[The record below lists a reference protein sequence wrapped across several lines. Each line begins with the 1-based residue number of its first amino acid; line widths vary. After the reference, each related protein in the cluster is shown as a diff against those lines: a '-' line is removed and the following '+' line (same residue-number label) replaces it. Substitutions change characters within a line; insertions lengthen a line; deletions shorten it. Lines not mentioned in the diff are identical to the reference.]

1 MKTNKFFMGMAAL
14 MAAVAFTACSS
25 DETDLTQ
32 QVEQGRAINLTSQ
45 MVPTRAASELQTTA
59 VSTQVKVGAFGV
71 TGTNIISNGNNN
83 QYTVESDATLSATQ
97 NMIWPDATS
106 TVNIY
111 AYAPYQTGWTYNAA
125 NSFSVKT
132 DQSADA
138 DYLASDL
145 LYDKASSTQTTEA
158 IPLGFTHKLSR
169 INVTVKKSSEA
180 TATLNGASVYITNTC
195 TATTLNPSTGELA
208 STPSTV
214 NNIKIG
220 TLSAEPT
227 AEGTTLYGITVPQ
240 QLAAN
245 TKLVKIVTAEETP
258 KTLVA
263 KLGSDATLQSGK
275 SYNFTANV
283 GSGMEVELTLGS
295 VTLTGWGD
303 SEDLGSATVEEEE
316 PEPIT
321 LTATFQTPA
330 SNASYDAPT
339 YTWTGSTSNLMTV
352 FEFANGELANYHTL
366 KFTFT
371 NLVDGP
377 VRMGYYVDSNFTSF
391 GSYYNAGEKTIDLTA
406 LTIDLSTVTKIA
418 FGGNSNAGSC
428 DILASNVILI
438 GNGNGSSTNEN
449 DNDDENGDDQGN
461 DEPAADG
468 KLYATFGSPGS
479 NATYDG
485 STSTYS
491 CTQSYSNLMNCFTF
505 SAGELAN
512 YSKLVFAISELS
524 NNVRINFCYGSGNSD
539 NLNISTE
546 KYGDSAIFGSAGT
559 KTITMEHVTTALAT
573 VNKTLA
579 DVTSIRFGGASTTAS
594 CVVKASE
601 MYLEKATTTE

>member
-1 MKTNKFFMGMAAL
+1 MISNKLFFGLATAIAAT
-14 MAAVAFTACSS
+14 AFTACSS

-32 QVEQGRAINLTSQ
+32 QVEQGTAINLTSQ
-45 MVPTRAASELQTTA
+45 VVPTRAASELQTAALNT
-59 VSTQVKVGAFGV
+59 TVKVGAFGV
-71 TGTNIISNGNNN
+71 NGTATVKNGNNN
-83 QYTVESDATLSATQ
+83 QYMVGSDATLTAVDK

-111 AYAPYQTGWTYNAA
+111 AYAPYQSEWTYNTDNA
-125 NSFSVKT
+125 FVVQT

-145 LYDKASSTQTTEA
+145 LYASASSVPTTDA
-158 IPLGFTHKLSR
+158 IALAFSHKLSR
-169 INVTVKKSSEA
+169 INVTVKKGDDA
-180 TATLNGASVYITNTC
+180 TSTLNGAAVYVINTC
-195 TATTLNPSTGELA
+195 TATTLNPSTGALA
-208 STPSTV
+208 TTPSTV
-214 NNIKIG
+214 NSIKIG
-220 TLSAEPT
+220 TLAAEPT
-227 AEGTTLYGITVPQ
+227 SEGTTLYGITVPQ
-240 QLAAN
+240 TIAAD
-245 TKLVKIVTAEETP
+245 TKLVKIVTAESTP
-258 KTLVA
+258 KTYVA
-263 KLGSDATLQSGK
+263 KLGTGATLEAGK
-275 SYNFTANV
+275 SYNFTVRV
-283 GSGMEVELTLGS
+283 GSGTQAELTLGS
-295 VTLTGWGD
+295 VTLTGWGE
-303 SEDLGSATVEEEE
+303 SQDLGESEMEEQEV
-316 PEPIT
+316 EPIT

-330 SNASYDAPT
+330 SNASYSAPT

-366 KFTFT
+366 KFTFS

-377 VRMGYYVDSNFTSF
+377 VRIGYYIGSAFTSF

-438 GNGNGSSTNEN
+438 GNGDGSSTNEN

-468 KLYATFGSPGS
+468 KLYATFGTPGS

-485 STSTYS
+485 STFTYS

-512 YSKLVFAISELS
+512 YSKLVFTISELS
-524 NNVRINFCYGSGNSD
+524 NNVRINFCYGSGSSD
-539 NLNISTE
+539 NLNISSDNT
-546 KYGDSAIFGSAGT
+546 GSGAIFGSNGT
-559 KTITMEHVTTALAT
+559 KTITMEYVTTALAT

-579 DVTSIRFGGASTTAS
+579 DVTSIRFGGASTSAS

-601 MYLEKATTTE
+601 MYLEPATTE

>member
-1 MKTNKFFMGMAAL
+1 MDGGNKLKKKEFKMKTSKIILSAAAL
-14 MAAVAFTACSS
+14 MALFTDCSQDEAAVQSAAPQSGYIS
-25 DETDLTQ
+25 
-32 QVEQGRAINLTSQ
+32 LTSQ

-59 VSTQVKVGAFGV
+59 LSTSVKVGVFGV
-71 TGTNIISNGNNN
+71 TGTSTIAGGNNN
-83 QYTVESDATLSATQ
+83 QYTVESDATLSATA
-97 NMIWPDATS
+97 NMKWPDATS

-111 AYAPYQTGWTYNAA
+111 AYAPYQEGWTYNAA

-145 LYDKASSTQTTEA
+145 LYAKASSTQTTEA
-158 IPLGFTHKLSR
+158 IALGFTHKLSR

-180 TATLNGASVYITNTC
+180 TTTLNGASVYITNTC
-195 TATTLNPSTGELA
+195 TATTLNPSTGDLA
-208 STPSTV
+208 ATPSTV

-240 QLAAN
+240 TIAAG

-263 KLGSDATLQSGK
+263 KIENAATLESGK
-275 SYNFTANV
+275 SYNFTASV
-283 GSGMEVELTLGS
+283 GSGMEVELTLGT

-303 SEDLGSATVEEEE
+303 SEDLGSATMEEEE
-316 PEPIT
+316 PEP
-321 LTATFQTPA
+321 LYATFGTPGG
-330 SNASYDAPT
+330 NATYTAPT
-339 YTWTGSTSNLMTV
+339 YTWTATSNNLMTC
-352 FEFANGELANYHTL
+352 FEFANGELAYYKEL
-366 KFTFT
+366 KFTLANFS
-371 NLVDGP
+371 DGHGM
-377 VRMGYYVDSNFTSF
+377 VRMGYYVGSTFTEFGDGFNSN
-391 GSYYNAGEKTIDLTA
+391 GEKSVDLTT
-406 LTIDLSTVTKIA
+406 LGIDLSTVTKIA
-418 FGGNSNAGSC
+418 FGGRTGTGSV
-428 DILASNVILI
+428 DIEADKVYLVPS
-438 GNGNGSSTNEN
+438 GTTPGSTDSGTTT
-449 DNDDENGDDQGN
+449 DDT
-461 DEPAADG
+461 

-479 NATYDG
+479 NATYDA
-485 STSTYS
+485 TTFTYS

-505 SAGELAN
+505 SNGELAN

-524 NNVRINFCYGSGNSD
+524 GNMRINFCYGSGSSD
-539 NLNISTE
+539 NLNISSNNN
-546 KYGDSAIFGSAGT
+546 GSGAIFGSAGT
-559 KTITMEHVTTALAT
+559 KTITMEYVTTALAT

-601 MYLEKATTTE
+601 MYLE